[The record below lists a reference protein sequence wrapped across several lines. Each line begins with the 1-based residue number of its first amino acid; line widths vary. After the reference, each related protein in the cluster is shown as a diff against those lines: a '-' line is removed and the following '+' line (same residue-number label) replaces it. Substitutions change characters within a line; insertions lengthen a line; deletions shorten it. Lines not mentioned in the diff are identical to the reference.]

1 MSHISTIAY
10 IASQHR
16 RRVDSI
22 IARRKLEK
30 ADAILNNRI
39 IDDTQSIPLEIL
51 GLDFA
56 LSSCRVI
63 AVFRGNMAATF
74 DRLSD

>member
-22 IARRKLEK
+22 LARRKLEK
-30 ADAILNNRI
+30 AGAILNNRI
-39 IDDTQSIPLEIL
+39 TDDTQSIPQEIL
-51 GLDFA
+51 GLDFVLA
-56 LSSCRVI
+56 SCVI